1 MLATLPLAT
10 AAITLAGFESAV
22 DGHCGPSWWINR
34 SYTISVYS
42 YTISY
47 TISYTNDPQKAVNRC
62 QCVSTAVSAI
72 TQNDAVFVQWIK
84 VKVKK
89 EVVGMAR
96 FELATS

>member
-1 MLATLPLAT
+1 MLATLPLAN
-10 AAITLAGFESAV
+10 ADITLPRLENAV

-34 SYTISVYS
+34 SYTISGDS
-42 YTISY
+42 YTF
-47 TISYTNDPQKAVNRC
+47 SYTNDPQKAVNRC